1 MTKLSINHKI
11 SVILQYKNMVILDGK
26 TTAQSIKDQIQKDLQ
41 AYLDKGHR
49 RPHLVAI
56 LVGEDGASRTYV
68 DSKERNAKALGFE
81 STVLRLPET
90 TTEEALI
97 ACVQAFNQD
106 ADIDGI
112 IVQSPLPKHINEN
125 LITQTILASKDV
137 DGFHDVNMGKL
148 AKGDESGFISATPM
162 GVMMMLKAY
171 NIDTQGKHC
180 VVIGR
185 SNIVGRPMSLLMSA
199 NSRYGNA
206 TVTICHSKTQN
217 LSDYTLSADILIV
230 AIGKPSCITADMVK
244 PNAVVI
250 DVGISR
256 IDDANRKS
264 GFYLRGDVDF
274 EQVQHKAAYIT
285 PVPGGVGL
293 MTIAAL
299 LSNTFK
305 AYKQHIS

>member
-1 MTKLSINHKI
+1 MA
-11 SVILQYKNMVILDGK
+11 ILDGK
-26 TTAQSIKDQIQKDLQ
+26 LTAQTIKDQIQSDLKP
-41 AYLDKGHR
+41 YLDRGCR

-56 LVGEDGASRTYV
+56 LVGDDGASRTYV

-81 STVLRLPET
+81 STVVRLPASTSEQ
-90 TTEEALI
+90 ELI
-97 ACVQAFNQD
+97 DCVQSFNQN
-106 ADIDGI
+106 ASVDGI

-125 LITQTILASKDV
+125 TITQAILPNKDV
-137 DGFHDVNMGKL
+137 DGFHDINMGKL
-148 AKGDESGFISATPM
+148 AKGESGFISATPL
-162 GVMMMLKAY
+162 GVMMMLQAY

-199 NSRYGNA
+199 NSQYGNA
-206 TVTICHSKTQN
+206 TVTICHSKTQD
-217 LSDYTLSADILIV
+217 LAKYTQMADILIV
-230 AIGKPSCITADMVK
+230 AIGKPLCIGADMVK
-244 PNAVVI
+244 SGAVVI

-256 IDDANRKS
+256 IDDPSRKS
-264 GFYLRGDVDF
+264 GFYLKGDVDF
-274 EQVQHKAAYIT
+274 DAVQGKASFIT

-305 AYKQHIS
+305 AYQLHIQ